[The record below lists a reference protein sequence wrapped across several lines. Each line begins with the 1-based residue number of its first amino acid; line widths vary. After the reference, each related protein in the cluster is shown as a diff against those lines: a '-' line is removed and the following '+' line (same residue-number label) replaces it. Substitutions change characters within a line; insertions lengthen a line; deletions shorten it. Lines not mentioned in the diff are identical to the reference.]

1 MQLLDVFYSSP
12 EKERIVIV
20 WELVQG
26 DDLLEVVNRLNPNM
40 LPEPRARRYFA
51 QLLSGVK
58 HIHANGFCHRD
69 IKPENCM
76 IDAATDTLKVID
88 FGMTKHLESA
98 KTLMI
103 GTPDYMAPELL
114 THNLA
119 EAMHGP
125 SPEGEYDPRAV
136 DVWSMGA
143 LLFICVTGVFPF
155 EDPRR
160 PNDMCATLENVRNAR
175 YRQLPSTVSRDL
187 EGAPLM
193 HWMLMHWMRGL
204 PLLTGCA
211 QTCCIACC
219 SASLRRAS
227 RWRASGATRGCR
239 VSTLRTRCRR
249 PAAHRRSSRPRSRAR
264 WRSWR
269 PGWAACACRRAAPPP
284 PAWTT
289 RRACSPAASPRA
301 AARPSRRHTAATPR
315 PAASRRGTRPS
326 GRAGW
331 R

>member
-1 MQLLDVFYSSP
+1 
-12 EKERIVIV
+12 
-20 WELVQG
+20 
-26 DDLLEVVNRLNPNM
+26 M
-40 LPEPRARRYFA
+40 LPETRARRYFA

-88 FGMTKHLESA
+88 FGMTKHLECACPRYGYRSLLARADASALFITLLAAA

-119 EAMHGP
+119 DAMHGP

-160 PNDMCATLENVRNAR
+160 PNDMCATLENVRKAR
-175 YRQLPSTVSRDL
+175 YRPLPPTVSPEL
-187 EGAPLM
+187 NGALGALCM
-193 HWMLMHWMRGL
+193 
-204 PLLTGCA
+204 
-211 QTCCIACC
+211 AC
-219 SASLRRAS
+219 
-227 RWRASGATRGCR
+227 W
-239 VSTLRTRCRR
+239 
-249 PAAHRRSSRPRSRAR
+249 HR
-264 WRSWR
+264 
-269 PGWAACACRRAAPPP
+269 
-284 PAWTT
+284 
-289 RRACSPAASPRA
+289 
-301 AARPSRRHTAATPR
+301 
-315 PAASRRGTRPS
+315 
-326 GRAGW
+326 
-331 R
+331 